1 MEDLRGQIA
10 NMKESRSAPTATT
23 AAEDNTYDYVYDVP
37 DLTPR
42 PKEAGTT
49 PRQTGSTIR

>member
-10 NMKESRSAPTATT
+10 NMKESRSAP

-42 PKEAGTT
+42 PKEAATT